1 MNFIF
6 FKIFSF
12 GTPYGFYSS
21 FGDQRVMH
29 SFSIFWKFLNGVT
42 LTPIQKEKQPYSM
55 NSLQSFVCFLLQGRL
70 FCNNFGQL
78 GIWHLDS
85 CSLDVLGSDVWPE
98 WYPRRGLR
106 VDTYCGKMA
115 IFGILFSLFCTFC
128 SWSELFAIIKNFF
141 PSFIQLF
148 VWSGVL
154 TKRGYVWTQLF
165 LCLFDLG
172 FDQSKLKNQATC
184 GHTPWKNGNLWD
196 SFLTILHFLL

>member
-1 MNFIF
+1 MDFI
-6 FKIFSF
+6 
-12 GTPYGFYSS
+12 PN
-21 FGDQRVMH
+21 FGDQRVI
-29 SFSIFWKFLNGVT
+29 SFSIFTKSCWKFLNGIT

-128 SWSELFAIIKNFF
+128 SWSELFAIIKKLFF
-141 PSFIQLF
+141 PHSINYYLITIYFF
-148 VWSGVL
+148 
-154 TKRGYVWTQLF
+154 YV
-165 LCLFDLG
+165 
-172 FDQSKLKNQATC
+172 
-184 GHTPWKNGNLWD
+184 
-196 SFLTILHFLL
+196 FLTWGLTRAN